1 MLCFPEISSVA
12 VVQQLATKAG
22 VIFSLQLP
30 KKPLETWASWATLP
44 RCRLASAACSV
55 GVILPLAN
63 CSWHLDPGQP
73 GMEPS
78 GVPSPQLLC
87 RVTCGKRVGVTLLQ
101 ALWPQSWSHAYIM
114 ISFKGPLSRQHFC
127 LPHKLSSSSCWLLSL
142 CGF

>member
-30 KKPLETWASWATLP
+30 KKPLETWASWATLL
-44 RCRLASAACSV
+44 RCRLASAARSA

-78 GVPSPQLLC
+78 GVPSP
-87 RVTCGKRVGVTLLQ
+87 
-101 ALWPQSWSHAYIM
+101 PN
-114 ISFKGPLSRQHFC
+114 SFAE
-127 LPHKLSSSSCWLLSL
+127 
-142 CGF
+142 